1 MRWKNYDSVILR
13 GNKEKVNDRE
23 SVCSEIMGGSGSDH
37 GKGTPD

>member
-1 MRWKNYDSVILR
+1 MKGKNYDSVILK

-23 SVCSEIMGGSGSDH
+23 SVCSEIMGGTGSDH